1 MAKNNQVN
9 ATVNAAEA
17 AVETKEEVTMAQN
30 SAVVENQAA
39 PVVEQAQQPVAAPVV
54 TTEAGTQVPATQPTE
69 EKVGFWQKAKAG
81 AKKWGK
87 RVAIAGA
94 VVGGLLIAHKVGE
107 ASGFDKATDAY
118 NSKQSG
124 DDPEPDYSPDDD
136 LGDEG
141 VKEISE
147 S

>member
-1 MAKNNQVN
+1 MAKENKV
-9 ATVNAAEA
+9 TVNAAE
-17 AVETKEEVTMAQN
+17 VKEETNMAVNANVVTEQ
-30 SAVVENQAA
+30 QAA
-39 PVVEQAQQPVAAPVV
+39 PVVEQAQPVAAPVA

-141 VKEISE
+141 VEEISE

>member
-1 MAKNNQVN
+1 MAKEIKNVTAN
-9 ATVNAAEA
+9 NAAEA
-17 AVETKEEVTMAQN
+17 AVETKEETMAQT
-30 SAVVENQAA
+30 VETNQAA
-39 PVVEQAQQPVAAPVV
+39 PVVEQAQPVAAPVV
-54 TTEAGTQVPATQPTE
+54 TDAGTQVPAIQPTE

-94 VVGGLLIAHKVGE
+94 VVGGLFIAHKMGE

-124 DDPEPDYSPDDD
+124 NDPEPDYNPDDD

-141 VKEISE
+141 VEEVSE